1 LLQRQFILKKYA
13 SLRRETMKNKTKYIL
28 QRILGFNNYLKIF
41 SRFKIATL
49 KNDKNEKD
57 FFAFMDLLHNPTN
70 ILDLGANIGVMS
82 VHLAERFPNAT
93 VHAVE
98 PLQTNMD
105 VLKYTIEKSKVQNVK
120 TYQTALGD
128 EVCTLQMVL
137 PKDGETRLH
146 GLSHVLHD
154 SIEEWNEGDK
164 FDVPCTTVDLL
175 FGHLDVQGIKID
187 VENFEYFVLNGAKSL
202 LKRSKPVV
210 YAELWDNENRQKCF
224 ALMRELGYS
233 IHCVIDGQVVNWNE
247 SITTQNFVFQVK

>member
-1 LLQRQFILKKYA
+1 
-13 SLRRETMKNKTKYIL
+13 MKNKTKYIL
-28 QRILGFNNYLKIF
+28 QRILGFNTYLRIF

-57 FFAFMDLLHNPTN
+57 FFAFMGLLHNPTN

-175 FGHLDVQGIKID
+175 FGHLDVQGLKID
-187 VENFEYFVLNGAKSL
+187 VENFEFYVLNGAKDL
-202 LKRSKPVV
+202 LNRCKPVV

-224 ALMRELGYS
+224 NLMQELGYE
-233 IHCVIDGQVVNWNE
+233 IHCVVNERLTPWTAE
-247 SITTQNFVFQVK
+247 IETQNFVFLNKAV